1 MSLNLIIKGVL
12 ISLLLNS
19 LTSLKR
25 STFFLD
31 FLFGLI
37 DILPSELIEKYFS
50 PHLSMPYVEILSS
63 IVQFLFN
70 FFVSKSVNFSFVIYI
85 SF

>member
-12 ISLLLNS
+12 ISLLLIS

-25 STFFLD
+25 STFFLE
-31 FLFGLI
+31 FLFGVI

-50 PHLSMPYVEILSS
+50 PHLSIP
-63 IVQFLFN
+63 
-70 FFVSKSVNFSFVIYI
+70 
-85 SF
+85 